1 MSEHPR
7 IGIFLCDC
15 GGEISNGIDLKSL
28 ATRAREFPGVVYIG
42 IHPFGCSP
50 DGLRNLKKQM
60 ADERIDRVL
69 IAGCSPRTHGTL
81 LQWLAEESG
90 LNWNFVRMVNLRE
103 HCARVHAGDIGAATE
118 KASRLLRMG
127 ATAAVHAEA
136 VEWSEVEI
144 APEAAVVGGGIAGL
158 TAALSLAR
166 RGVSVTLIEQ
176 ENELGGTLRDLAGL
190 YPKHESAAEFLRPRI
205 EAVERHEHVR
215 VLHGARM
222 TDLRGH
228 AGDFEIGVDRKG
240 SKEDLRAGAVIFATG
255 AREWIPPVISSS
267 KNVTSLTH
275 LHGLLKSGGL
285 AADRIV
291 FVLSSDGPI
300 SRIPASIALFA
311 HSVLEAAGEIRKT
324 RQGASVSILFQDL
337 PESAEGVARELFQS
351 GVRFVRY
358 SSDNPP
364 RISAAGLEVRECES
378 GNRMKIDSDL
388 TVLATGL
395 CPSEGTLRA
404 GDLPVLWHDGNGF
417 LIEPYLRLRPGDV
430 FDRGV
435 YVAGTAH
442 GPAGVAASMAQ
453 AFGAASRAL
462 AFLRRG
468 KIGKRALVAVVDE
481 EVCRGCGQCEE
492 VCAFGAVRLV
502 DREETFRK
510 SEIDDVL
517 CVGCGF
523 CVSECISGA
532 IRLPCLTDRQVR
544 AMLAGAGQP

>member
-1 MSEHPR
+1 VSEHPR
-7 IGIFLCDC
+7 IGIFLCEC
-15 GGEISNGIDLKSL
+15 GGEISNRIDLTGL
-28 ATRAREFPGVVYIG
+28 AARAREFPGVIHIS
-42 IHPFGCSP
+42 IHPFTCSP
-50 DGLRNLKKQM
+50 DGLKDLKRKI

-81 LQWLAEESG
+81 LQSLAEESG
-90 LNWNFVRMVNLRE
+90 LNWNFIRMVNLRE

-118 KASRLLRMG
+118 KAARLLRMG
-127 ATAAVHAEA
+127 AAAALHAEA
-136 VEWSEVEI
+136 VEWREVDV
-144 APEAAVVGGGIAGL
+144 APEAAVIGAGISGM

-166 RGVSVTLIEQ
+166 RGVSVTLVEQ
-176 ENELGGTLRDLAGL
+176 EDELGGTLRDLAGL

-205 EAVERHEHVR
+205 EAVERHEHIR

-222 TDLRGH
+222 TGLTGH
-228 AGDFEIGVDRKG
+228 AGNFEIGVDRNG
-240 SKEDLRAGAVIFATG
+240 SNESLRAGVVIFATG
-255 AREWIPPVISSS
+255 AREWIPPVSASS
-267 KNVTSLTH
+267 KNVTSLTG
-275 LHGLLKSGGL
+275 LHGLLKSGDL

-311 HSVLEAAGEIRKT
+311 HSVLEAAAEIRKT
-324 RQGASVSILFQDL
+324 REGASVSILFQDL
-337 PESAEGVARELFQS
+337 PESAEETARELFRS

-358 SSDNPP
+358 GSDNPP
-364 RISAAGLEVRECES
+364 RISATGMEVRECES

-404 GDLPVLWHDGNGF
+404 GELSVLWHDGNGF
-417 LIEPYLRLRPGDV
+417 LIEPYLRLRPGEV

-462 AFLRRG
+462 GFLRKG

-492 VCAFGAVRLV
+492 VCAFGAARLV
-502 DREETFRK
+502 DREGTFRK

-532 IRLPCLTDRQVR
+532 IRLPCLTGRQVR
-544 AMLAGAGQP
+544 AMVAGAGQR